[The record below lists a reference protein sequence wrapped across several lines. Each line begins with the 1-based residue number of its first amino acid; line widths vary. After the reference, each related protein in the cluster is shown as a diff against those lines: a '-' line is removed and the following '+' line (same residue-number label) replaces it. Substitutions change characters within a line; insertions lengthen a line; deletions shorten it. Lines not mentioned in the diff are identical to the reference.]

1 MVYNMTYGDSYWS
14 PSIHADVQLV
24 RVLVSC
30 FSFACSQKARYLPH
44 EVTGLL
50 ILCNSNFSPVANSI
64 TSREP
69 YNFLS
74 E

>member
-1 MVYNMTYGDSYWS
+1 MFYAIENWS
-14 PSIHADVQLV
+14 PSIHADVPLV
-24 RVLVSC
+24 KVLVSC
-30 FSFACSQKARYLPH
+30 FSFAYSQKARYLPN

-74 E
+74 K